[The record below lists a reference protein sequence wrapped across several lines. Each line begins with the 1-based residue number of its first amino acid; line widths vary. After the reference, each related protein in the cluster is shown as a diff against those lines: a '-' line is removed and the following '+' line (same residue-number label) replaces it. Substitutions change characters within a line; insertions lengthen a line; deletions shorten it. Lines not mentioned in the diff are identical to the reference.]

1 MGIAPGTRLGEYEI
15 QALIGAGGMGEVYRA
30 RDLRLRRDVAIKVLP
45 SFVASDPDR
54 LRRFEQEATA
64 AAALNH
70 PNILAVYQMGSYEGA
85 PYLVSELLEGEP
97 LREQMQRGRI
107 AVRKAIDYGVQ
118 IARGLAAA
126 HEKGIVHRDLK
137 PENLFVTKDG
147 RVKILDFGL
156 AKLIQPQ
163 AGSDQASPTIGS
175 ATEMGMVMG
184 TAGYMAPEQVRGG
197 AVDHRTDLFA
207 FGAVLYE
214 TLTGAR
220 AFQKATSAETM
231 TAILREEPPAIS
243 QVAASVPSALQRV
256 VQRCLEKNPEQRF
269 HSASDLAFA
278 LEALTDSG
286 AVSAGV
292 GASPAKTSRKW
303 RLAAAVVILPAVIV
317 AAWLWLRPHTQIV
330 HSIAVLPFST
340 SDQGAD
346 DLSDGVM
353 ESLIDSLSQL
363 PEMRVMSRASAFRFR
378 QKDVDPLQ
386 AGQTLKVDAVL
397 TGRVAK
403 AGDKIQISTELV
415 KTADGSHIWGK
426 RYSGQAADLLALQQ
440 EIAGD
445 VSQRLQPKLSGDQKT
460 RLATPGTQNPES
472 YQFYVRGLY
481 FFDRWTQESRKR
493 AVESFQQAI
502 AKDPNYAAAYAG
514 LGVTEILIWH
524 VGEGDQ
530 PDLREQGM
538 AAANKALAL
547 DDTLSEAHAAMGF
560 AKFQYLSWAESEAE
574 FKKAISLNPN
584 NAYAHL
590 YYAWYLTFTGR
601 FPEAYEQLDR
611 AQVLDPLSFS
621 IYLTGGEVYY
631 WARDYDRAIQRYQ
644 KAEELDPANAGA
656 SSDLGDTY
664 LAKHMCAEATEHY
677 ARSEDLEGQPQAGAA
692 LRKAYASSGCDGML
706 RKLFDISSTDPAAP
720 DYYPFA
726 AACYAALLGEK
737 DVAFK
742 YLELAYQQHQGIVFL
757 KVEPH
762 LDNIRSDPRYA
773 DLLRRTG
780 LADGSAASP

>member
-1 MGIAPGTRLGEYEI
+1 MAIAAGTRFGDYEI
-15 QALIGAGGMGEVYRA
+15 QGLIGAGGMGEVYRA

-45 SFVASDPDR
+45 SFVASDPER

-70 PNILAVYQMGSYEGA
+70 PNILAVYQMGTYEGA

-97 LREQMQRGRI
+97 LREQIRRGRI
-107 AVRKAIDYGVQ
+107 AIRKVIDYGVQ

-156 AKLIQPQ
+156 AKLVQPQ
-163 AGSDQASPTIGS
+163 AGSDHAAPTIAS

-184 TAGYMAPEQVRGG
+184 TAGYMAPEQVRGE

-214 TLTGAR
+214 MLTGER

-231 TAILREEPPAIS
+231 TAILREEPPVIS

-286 AVSAGV
+286 AVSASV
-292 GASPAKTSRKW
+292 TTSPTRMGRKW
-303 RLAAAVVILPAVIV
+303 SWAAAVVILPAVIV
-317 AAWLWLRPHTQIV
+317 AVWLWVRPHQQIV

-340 SDQGAD
+340 TDQGAD
-346 DLSDGVM
+346 DLSDGVT

-363 PEMRVMSRASAFRFR
+363 PDMRVMSRASAFRFR
-378 QKDVDPLQ
+378 QKDVDPQQ
-386 AGQTLKVDAVL
+386 AGETLKVDAVL
-397 TGRVAK
+397 TGRVSK
-403 AGDKIQISTELV
+403 AGDQIQISTELV
-415 KTADGSHIWGK
+415 KTEDGSHLWGK

-445 VSQRLQPKLSGDQKT
+445 VSQRLQPQLSGDRKN
-460 RLATPGTQNPES
+460 RVATPGTQNPES
-472 YQFYVRGLY
+472 YQSYVRGMY
-481 FFDRWTQESRKR
+481 FFDRWTPEGRKK
-493 AVESFQQAI
+493 AVESFQQAV

-514 LGVTEILIWH
+514 LGVSEILIWH
-524 VGEGDQ
+524 LGEAEQ
-530 PDLREQGM
+530 PNLREQGM
-538 AAANKALAL
+538 DAAKKAIEL

-574 FKKAISLNPN
+574 FKRAISLNPN

-590 YYAWYLTFTGR
+590 YYAWHLTFTGR
-601 FPEAYEQLDR
+601 FPEAYEQIDR

-621 IYLTGGEVYY
+621 IYLAAGEVYY
-631 WARDYDRAIQRYQ
+631 WARDYDRAIQGSQ
-644 KAEELDPANAGA
+644 KAEELDPTNDTAAN
-656 SSDLGDTY
+656 DLAVTY
-664 LAKHMCAEATEHY
+664 LAKHMCAEATGQF
-677 ARSEDLEGQPQAGAA
+677 ARSEDLEGQPKSGAA

-706 RKLFDISSTDPAAP
+706 RKLFDISSMDPASP
-720 DYYPFA
+720 DYYPFS

-757 KVEPH
+757 KVEPQ
-762 LDNIRSDPRYA
+762 LDNIRTDPRYA
-773 DLLRRTG
+773 GLLRRTG
-780 LADGSAASP
+780 LADGTGASP